1 MYILWDNLNVRSILY
16 RETGDAYNTRMDSSL
31 SLAIAARQP
40 LFDDAHNS
48 AFRLFNGFAEGD
60 STLSLDIYAR
70 TLVIHNYADD
80 PTKNQFVIDSLFNVL
95 PDLLVWLRAGIVK
108 QRNGLT
114 QEDKRG
120 KLLFG
125 DSPDTKISEHGVWY
139 ALDLT
144 MNRDASFYLDTSLL
158 RKWLIENMR
167 GRSVLNTF
175 AYTGSFGV
183 AALAGGATRVVQI
196 DRNRKFLDLAKRS
209 YTLNGFQINTKDFV
223 AQDFF
228 PAVSRFKHS
237 KQFFDCVI
245 LDPPFFSST
254 SKGKVDQETES
265 ARLINKVRPLVN
277 DGGHLVTINNALYV
291 SGREYMRTLEELCK
305 DGYLKIEELIPVP
318 ESFVGYG
325 NIGKPITDP
334 APFNYSTKIA
344 VLKVRRKA

>member
-1 MYILWDNLNVRSILY
+1 MPIASILPLL
-16 RETGDAYNTRMDSSL
+16 DK
-31 SLAIAARQP
+31 AIASR
-40 LFDDAHNS
+40 AHLVDS
-48 AFRLFNGFAEGD
+48 HHEAAFRLFNGFTEGD
-60 STLSLDIYAR
+60 PNLSADIYAQ

-80 PTKNQFVIDSLFNVL
+80 PIDNQLFIEDVVRHL
-95 PDLLVWLRAGIVK
+95 RTLLDWLRVGIIK
-108 QRNGLT
+108 HRNGIT

-125 DSPDTKISEHGVWY
+125 DSPDTKIREHGVWY

-158 RKWLIENMR
+158 RKWLIENMK
-167 GRSVLNTF
+167 GKSVLNTF
-175 AYTGSFGV
+175 AYTGGFGA
-183 AALAGGATRVVQI
+183 AALAGGATRVIQV
-196 DRNRKFLDLAKRS
+196 DRNRRFLELAKQS
-209 YTLNGFQINTKDFV
+209 YALNEFQARAKDFI

-228 PAVSRFKHS
+228 PAVSRFKHA

-254 SKGKVDQETES
+254 AKGKVDQEKES

-277 DGGHLVTINNALYV
+277 DGGYLVAINNALYV
-291 SGREYMRTLEELCK
+291 SGKEYMQTLEELCK

-318 ESFVGYG
+318 EHFVGYS
-325 NIGKPITDP
+325 NVGKPITDP
-334 APFNYSTKIA
+334 APFNHSTKIA